1 MACGGIDIP
10 NKGSEEDIESLP
22 RDIIGNAASRGINIM
37 LSEKTVVHDSFNRGL
52 SNGKSEE
59 VAELGG
65 VGIFDTVPLGAEA
78 GSNGGRT
85 KG

>member
-1 MACGGIDIP
+1 
-10 NKGSEEDIESLP
+10 
-22 RDIIGNAASRGINIM
+22 M